1 MESTSRRL
9 ERLVRVTMNNG
20 APESVDDFFA
30 QLDAV
35 TEEDVLRIAEKV
47 LDPKEI
53 NISIL
58 GSEIKNM
65 KDFSTD
71 QLDF

>member
-1 MESTSRRL
+1 MDYSTQMEAAKLGIVTPQML
-9 ERLVRVTMNNG
+9 RV
-20 APESVDDFFA
+20 
-30 QLDAV
+30 
-35 TEEDVLRIAEKV
+35 AEKV

-53 NISIL
+53 NISVL